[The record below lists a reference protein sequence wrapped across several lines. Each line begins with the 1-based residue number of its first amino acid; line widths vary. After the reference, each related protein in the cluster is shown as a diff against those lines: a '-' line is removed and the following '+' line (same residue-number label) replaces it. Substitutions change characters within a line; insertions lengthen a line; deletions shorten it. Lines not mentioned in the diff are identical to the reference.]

1 MLTIAI
7 LFVFIVYLYILS
19 VGGRTGN
26 PGLQK
31 LRGWS
36 YAHRGLHAKPEVGEN
51 SLTAFRLA
59 AEKGYGAEFDVHL
72 MTDGNLA
79 VIHDS
84 SLKRTAGAEVDIEDL
99 TIEDLENYHLEA
111 SEDTIPTFR
120 QVLDVFEGKAPVI
133 IELKT
138 KGNNGAKLSET
149 VCRELEGYRGD
160 YCIESFDP
168 RCLMW
173 MKKHRPEIVR
183 GQLSQNF
190 IKGQTAGMGKLAD
203 FALSYMLEN
212 FLTKP
217 DFVAYNFDHRKNL
230 SNRIALKL
238 YGVQG
243 VSWTLKR
250 KEDYDVALEEGLLPI
265 FEQFEP

>member
-1 MLTIAI
+1 MTVAI
-7 LFVFIVYLYILS
+7 LIIFIIYLYILS

-36 YAHRGLHAKPEVGEN
+36 YAHRGLHQKPEVGEN

-72 MTDGNLA
+72 LKDGNLA

-84 SLKRTAGAEVDIEDL
+84 ALKRTTGAEGEVEDL
-99 TIEDLENYHLEA
+99 TIEELGNYHLEA
-111 SEDTIPTFR
+111 SQDTIPTFR

-138 KGNNGAKLSET
+138 KGNNGAKLSEA
-149 VCRELEGYRGD
+149 VCRELADYRGD

-168 RCLMW
+168 RCLLW
-173 MKKHRPEIVR
+173 LKKHRPDIVR

-190 IKGQTAGMGKLAD
+190 LRGTSSGMGKLAD

-217 DFVAYNFDHRKNL
+217 DFIAYKFTDRHNL
-230 SNRIALKL
+230 SNRIARKL

-243 VSWTLKR
+243 ASWTLTR
-250 KEDYDVALEEGLLPI
+250 KEEYDVAVEEGLLPI

>member
-1 MLTIAI
+1 MTIAI
-7 LFVFIVYLYILS
+7 LIVFIIYLYILS

-36 YAHRGLHAKPEVGEN
+36 YAHRGLHKKPEVGEN

-72 MTDGNLA
+72 LKDGNLA

-84 SLKRTAGAEVDIEDL
+84 SLKRTAGVEVDIEDL
-99 TIEDLENYHLEA
+99 TIDDLSKYHLEA
-111 SEDTIPTFR
+111 SQDTIPSFR

-138 KGNNGAKLSET
+138 KGSNGAKLSEA
-149 VCRELEGYRGD
+149 VCRELEGYGGD

-168 RCLMW
+168 RCLIW
-173 MKKHRPEIVR
+173 LKKHRPDIVR

-190 IKGQTAGMGKLAD
+190 LKGTSAGMGKIAD
-203 FALSYMLEN
+203 LALSFMLEN

-217 DFVAYNFDHRKNL
+217 DFIAYRFEDRHNL

-243 VSWTLKR
+243 VSWTLRK
-250 KEDYDVALEEGLLPI
+250 KEDYDTAVQEGLLPI

>member
-1 MLTIAI
+1 MTIAI
-7 LFVFIVYLYILS
+7 LIILIIYLYILS

-26 PGLQK
+26 PGLNK
-31 LRGWS
+31 LKGWS
-36 YAHRGLHAKPEVGEN
+36 YAHRGLHNKPSVGEN

-72 MTDGNLA
+72 MKDGNLA

-84 SLKRTAGAEVDIEDL
+84 SLKRTTGAEVEIEEL
-99 TIEDLENYHLEA
+99 TAPELSNYHLEA
-111 SEDTIPTFR
+111 SRDTIPTFR
-120 QVLDVFEGKAPVI
+120 QVLDVFEGVAPVI

-138 KGNNGAKLSET
+138 KGNNGSELCRA
-149 VCRELEGYRGD
+149 VCRELEGYGGD

-173 MKKHRPEIVR
+173 LKKHRPDIVR

-190 IKGQTAGMGKLAD
+190 LKGSGSGLGRVAD
-203 FALSYMLEN
+203 FVLSYMLGN

-217 DFVAYNFDHRKNL
+217 DFIAYKFADRKNL

-238 YGVQG
+238 YSVQG
-243 VSWTLKR
+243 VSWTLTK
-250 KEDYDVALEEGLLPI
+250 KEEYDTAVKEGLLPI
-265 FEQFEP
+265 FEQLEP

>member
-1 MLTIAI
+1 MTIAI
-7 LFVFIVYLYILS
+7 FIVFLCYLYILS

-26 PGLQK
+26 PRLQK
-31 LRGWS
+31 LQGWS
-36 YAHRGLHAKPEVGEN
+36 YAHRGLHSKPEVGEN

-72 MTDGNLA
+72 LKDGNLA

-84 SLKRTAGAEVDIEDL
+84 SLKRTTGVEGDIEDL
-99 TIEDLENYHLEA
+99 TIEELGNYRLEA
-111 SEDTIPTFR
+111 SDDRIPTFR
-120 QVLDVFEGKAPVI
+120 DVLHVFEGKAPVI

-138 KGNNGAKLSET
+138 KGNNGAKLSEA
-149 VCRELEGYRGD
+149 VCRELEDYQGD
-160 YCIESFDP
+160 FCIESFDP
-168 RCLMW
+168 RCLIW
-173 MKKHRPEIVR
+173 LRKHRPEIIR

-190 IKGQTAGMGKLAD
+190 LKGKSAGMGKIAD

-230 SNRIALKL
+230 SNRIALRL

-243 VSWTLKR
+243 ASWTLTN
-250 KEDYDVALEEGLLPI
+250 KEDYDAAVEEGLLPI